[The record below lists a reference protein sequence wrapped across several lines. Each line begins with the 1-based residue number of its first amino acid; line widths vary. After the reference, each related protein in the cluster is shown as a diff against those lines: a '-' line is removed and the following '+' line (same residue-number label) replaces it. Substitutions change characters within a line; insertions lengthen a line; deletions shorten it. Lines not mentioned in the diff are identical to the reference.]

1 MLPPS
6 YISKNALS
14 YFNVVLSNTTAVSGR
29 ELLRS
34 ISYPSSHLKVTFH
47 IARGNSSSHH
57 YTAGPSPANNPLC
70 YLLPHFHFCFI

>member
-1 MLPPS
+1 MPPPS

-29 ELLRS
+29 ELFRS

-47 IARGNSSSHH
+47 IARGNSSSYH
-57 YTAGPSPANNPLC
+57 YTADPSP
-70 YLLPHFHFCFI
+70 LP